1 MQGVERGHVK
11 EHEIPAPQVIAQ
23 PDVRLQTASHAP
35 AVHVVVHVPS
45 WSWQVELHGDERQM
59 TPHAL
64 PLPQVPPPSD
74 DPASPNNASKSWAHP
89 TRPTSSAM
97 PAATPCL
104 PITGDLRP
112 LRWCTQYAARGVLG
126 PWLARLRRPMV
137 TSIAMLLAW
146 GSLPPVAMAAA
157 SSEPPETVA
166 QAKQLFAQGSALVVA
181 GRYADALPFLQ
192 RSFEEVQSPNSE
204 LLIARCLRELGRL
217 VDAQSAFTWTETEAR
232 RRLED
237 GEARYQKTAES
248 AAAEGAEVR
257 ARLGTIRVRL
267 DGVEPGA
274 QLDLDG
280 APARLPESG
289 EAVLFHEPGD
299 AMVTLHSSSRG
310 DQTQPVTVR
319 AGAET
324 VVVFAP
330 PAPVAPPEP
339 TPPVAPPAP
348 SSRARPTT
356 ASAPPA
362 STPAPSGGVHWSV
375 PAAVTTGSLTLI
387 GAGLFTGFGLA
398 SSSTYSALRKECGNP
413 PSCMTAPQRSEAERG
428 KRDELI
434 ANVSL
439 AVGAAAGAATIA
451 FVAVALSRPARAR
464 PMVVS
469 HLRLRVGLL
478 GVELQGEF
486 P

>member
-1 MQGVERGHVK
+1 
-11 EHEIPAPQVIAQ
+11 
-23 PDVRLQTASHAP
+23 
-35 AVHVVVHVPS
+35 
-45 WSWQVELHGDERQM
+45 
-59 TPHAL
+59 
-64 PLPQVPPPSD
+64 
-74 DPASPNNASKSWAHP
+74 
-89 TRPTSSAM
+89 
-97 PAATPCL
+97 
-104 PITGDLRP
+104 
-112 LRWCTQYAARGVLG
+112 
-126 PWLARLRRPMV
+126 MV
-137 TSIAMLLAW
+137 TSIAMMLAW
-146 GSLPPVAMAAA
+146 GSLPPAAKAAA
-157 SSEPPETVA
+157 SAEEPATVA

-181 GRYADALPFLQ
+181 GRYADALPLLQ

-204 LLIARCLRELGRL
+204 LLVARCLRELGRL

-267 DGVEPGA
+267 DGVEPEA
-274 QLDLDG
+274 RLELDG
-280 APARLPESG
+280 GPTAVPASG
-289 EAVLFHEPGD
+289 EAVLWHEPGA

-330 PAPVAPPEP
+330 PAPVVPPEA
-339 TPPVAPPAP
+339 TPVIPGVAP
-348 SSRARPTT
+348 SSPARRS
-356 ASAPPA
+356 AVSAPPA

-375 PAAVTTGSLTLI
+375 PVALTTGSLTLV

-398 SSSTYSALRKECGNP
+398 SSSAYRALRSECGMP
-413 PSCMTAPQRSEAERG
+413 PSCMTPTQRSEAERG
-428 KRDELI
+428 KRDALI

-439 AVGAAAGAATIA
+439 AAGAVAGAATIA
-451 FVAVALSRPARAR
+451 IVAVALSRPARAR

-469 HLRLRVGLL
+469 HLRLRAGLL
-478 GVELQGEF
+478 GVDLQGEF